1 MNVEIKLTKSEIR
14 AMRIIHSLPDKKPA
28 FIWRDFCNSASAFL
42 KTWPLGRAG
51 RRLAFLLSRKQ
62 KTAAR
67 SGLVV
72 ARHAKLALEKMA
84 QKIKSQGGEFV
95 RQFINFVVLLG
106 IWAARSISVVLPG
119 VPLQRQR
126 RLNLESQL
134 QIEI

>member
-1 MNVEIKLTKSEIR
+1 MDAEIMTKAEIR
-14 AMRIIHSLPDKKPA
+14 VMRIIHGLPDKKPG
-28 FIWRDFCNSASAFL
+28 FTWRDFCNSPSAFL

-84 QKIKSQGGEFV
+84 QKIKSRGGDLA
-95 RQFINFVVLLG
+95 RQFIGFVVLLG
-106 IWAARSISVVLPG
+106 VWAARTISVVLPD
-119 VPLQRQR
+119 VPLKRQR
-126 RLNLESQL
+126 KLALESQL
-134 QIEI
+134 QIKI